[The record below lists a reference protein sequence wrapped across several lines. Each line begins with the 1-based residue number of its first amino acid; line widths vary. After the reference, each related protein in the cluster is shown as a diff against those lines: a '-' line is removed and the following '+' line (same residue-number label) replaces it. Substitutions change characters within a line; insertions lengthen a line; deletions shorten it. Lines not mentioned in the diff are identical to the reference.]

1 MSVDSFSL
9 SSLLLAGCFYFF
21 LTFNSF
27 LFWLDLLQVRE
38 FAKSIDNLS
47 LQLLVPRLIDLSLE
61 SSEANTA
68 QKYSF
73 GWQRWKAWARLKL
86 GVPMLLAIPLQVAL
100 YLTAFVDR
108 AI

>member
-1 MSVDSFSL
+1 M
-9 SSLLLAGCFYFF
+9 
-21 LTFNSF
+21 
-27 LFWLDLLQVRE
+27 QVKE

-61 SSEANTA
+61 SSAANTA

-73 GWQRWKAWARLKL
+73 GWQSWKAWARLKL
-86 GVPMLLAIPLQVAL
+86 GVPMLPAIPLQVAL
-100 YLTAFVDR
+100 YLTGLVDR